1 MSKKHGI
8 IIAHVKTHNSIYFH
22 GAMYR
27 KYGFTKVNV
36 RKAWFNHGTR
46 KAHDYHGI
54 VCKKTRYQDN
64 IYKKYGIAMVNVQ
77 KHGIIMVHAKAHYY
91 HDILYKKQGITRITS
106 TKKDGIAM
114 VNVQKAWYN
123 HGTCKS
129 TVLPWYHIQ
138 KARYYQTGV
147 HKKHSITRITYK
159 KYCISLAPRTK
170 KMLI

>member
-1 MSKKHGI
+1 MCGKHGLI
-8 IIAHVKTHNSIYFH
+8 MVHVKHMITMVLC
-22 GAMYR
+22 A
-27 KYGFTKVNV
+27 KKQ
-36 RKAWFNHGTR
+36 GTR
-46 KAHDYHGI
+46 I
-54 VCKKTRYQDN
+54 TST
-64 IYKKYGIAMVNVQ
+64 KKYGIAMVNVQ
-77 KHGIIMVHAKAHYY
+77 KHGIIMVHAKAHYC

>member
-1 MSKKHGI
+1 MSKKHGL
-8 IIAHVKTHNSIYFH
+8 
-22 GAMYR
+22 
-27 KYGFTKVNV
+27 
-36 RKAWFNHGTR
+36 
-46 KAHDYHGI
+46 
-54 VCKKTRYQDN
+54 
-64 IYKKYGIAMVNVQ
+64 
-77 KHGIIMVHAKAHYY
+77 IMVHVKAHYY

-170 KMLI
+170 KYVNLTLT

>member
-8 IIAHVKTHNSIYFH
+8 IIAHVKTYNSIYFH

-36 RKAWFNHGTR
+36 RKAWFNHGTC

-77 KHGIIMVHAKAHYY
+77 KHGIIMVH
-91 HDILYKKQGITRITS
+91 
-106 TKKDGIAM
+106 
-114 VNVQKAWYN
+114 V
-123 HGTCKS
+123 
-129 TVLPWYHIQ
+129 